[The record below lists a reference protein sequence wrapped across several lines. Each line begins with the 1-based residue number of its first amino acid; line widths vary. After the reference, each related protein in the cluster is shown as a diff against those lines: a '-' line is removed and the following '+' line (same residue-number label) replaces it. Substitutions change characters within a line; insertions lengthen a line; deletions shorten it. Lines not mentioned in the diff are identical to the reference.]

1 MGDPPR
7 VHIQNR
13 QRALKIDARAVRRLA
28 ARVLAAESGGA
39 GGVGIVFVR
48 DARIAALNARYLG
61 RPRPTDVIAFPTD
74 ATGWPS
80 GEPASLG
87 EVVISV
93 DRAREQARERGLRVR
108 RELDRLVVHGILHL
122 CGHRD
127 ATPRQRRSM
136 RRRED
141 RYLRAPRGR

>member
-7 VHIQNR
+7 VHIQHR

-28 ARVLAAESGGA
+28 ARVLAAESDGTGS
-39 GGVGIVFVR
+39 VGIVFVR
-48 DARIAALNARYLG
+48 DRGITELNARYLG
-61 RPRPTDVIAFPTD
+61 KPRPTDVIAFPTD
-74 ATGWPS
+74 PTGWPS

-87 EVVISV
+87 EVVVSV

-108 RELDRLVVHGILHL
+108 QELHRLVVHGILHL
-122 CGHRD
+122 CGFRD
-127 ATPRQRRSM
+127 STPRQRRRM

-141 RYLRAPRGR
+141 RYLRAPKGS